1 MRANPCSGLGWE
13 SGRSRRCCSLGSGI
27 RGCHS
32 HAFALPIHNAARSL
46 PEAWA
51 DNVPDAATLGLA
63 PYTRSHALGVIRLMK
78 KKTSDLSLDLYEQP
92 GHLIRR
98 AHQIA
103 VSMFHEEL
111 GRDVTPVQYAV
122 LRMLQETP
130 GIDQVTLALK
140 VGLDN
145 STAAD
150 IARRLEVKGWIV
162 RELMPRR
169 QRRLSLTE
177 DGTRVL
183 SGFLTGIYRLQ
194 DNMLS
199 SLDASEQ
206 SELIRL
212 LQKFVHINNDQSRAP
227 VRPG

>member
-1 MRANPCSGLGWE
+1 
-13 SGRSRRCCSLGSGI
+13 
-27 RGCHS
+27 
-32 HAFALPIHNAARSL
+32 
-46 PEAWA
+46 
-51 DNVPDAATLGLA
+51 
-63 PYTRSHALGVIRLMK
+63 MK

-111 GRDVTPVQYAV
+111 GRDVTPVQYAI

-150 IARRLEVKGWIV
+150 IARRLEAKGWIV
-162 RELMPRR
+162 REMLPRR
-169 QRRLSLTE
+169 QRKLALTA
-177 DGTRVL
+177 DGTQVL
-183 SGFLTGIYRLQ
+183 SHFVTGVHQMREK
-194 DNMLS
+194 MLV
-199 SLDASEQ
+199 SLEAEEQ
-206 SELIRL
+206 LELIRL

-227 VRPG
+227 VRSD

>member
-1 MRANPCSGLGWE
+1 
-13 SGRSRRCCSLGSGI
+13 
-27 RGCHS
+27 
-32 HAFALPIHNAARSL
+32 
-46 PEAWA
+46 
-51 DNVPDAATLGLA
+51 
-63 PYTRSHALGVIRLMK
+63 MK

-111 GRDVTPVQYAV
+111 GRDVTPVQYAI

-150 IARRLEVKGWIV
+150 IARRLEAKGWIV
-162 RELMPRR
+162 REMLPRR
-169 QRRLSLTE
+169 QRKLALTAE
-177 DGTRVL
+177 GKQVL
-183 SGFLTGIYRLQ
+183 SHFVTGVHQMREK
-194 DNMLS
+194 MLV
-199 SLDASEQ
+199 SLEAEEQ
-206 SELIRL
+206 LELIRL

-227 VRPG
+227 VRSD

>member
-1 MRANPCSGLGWE
+1 
-13 SGRSRRCCSLGSGI
+13 
-27 RGCHS
+27 
-32 HAFALPIHNAARSL
+32 
-46 PEAWA
+46 
-51 DNVPDAATLGLA
+51 
-63 PYTRSHALGVIRLMK
+63 MK

-111 GRDVTPVQYAV
+111 GSDVTPVQYAI

-150 IARRLEVKGWIV
+150 IARRLEAKGWIV
-162 RELMPRR
+162 REMLPRR
-169 QRRLSLTE
+169 QRKLALTAE
-177 DGTRVL
+177 GTQVL
-183 SGFLTGIYRLQ
+183 SHFVTGVHQMREK
-194 DNMLS
+194 MLV
-199 SLDASEQ
+199 SLEAEEQ
-206 SELIRL
+206 LELIRL

-227 VRPG
+227 VRSD

>member
-1 MRANPCSGLGWE
+1 
-13 SGRSRRCCSLGSGI
+13 
-27 RGCHS
+27 
-32 HAFALPIHNAARSL
+32 
-46 PEAWA
+46 
-51 DNVPDAATLGLA
+51 
-63 PYTRSHALGVIRLMK
+63 MK

-111 GRDVTPVQYAV
+111 GRDVTPVQYAI

-150 IARRLEVKGWIV
+150 IARRLEAKGWIV
-162 RELMPRR
+162 REMLPRR
-169 QRRLSLTE
+169 QRKLALTAE
-177 DGTRVL
+177 GTQVL
-183 SGFLTGIYRLQ
+183 SHFVTGVHQMREK
-194 DNMLS
+194 MLV
-199 SLDASEQ
+199 SLEAEEQ
-206 SELIRL
+206 LELIRL

-227 VRPG
+227 VRSD